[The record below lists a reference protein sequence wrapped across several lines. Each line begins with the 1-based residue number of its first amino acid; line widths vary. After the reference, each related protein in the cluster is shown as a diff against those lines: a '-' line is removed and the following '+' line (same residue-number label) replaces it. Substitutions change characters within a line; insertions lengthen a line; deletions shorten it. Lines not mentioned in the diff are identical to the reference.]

1 MWQSEHRGAL
11 NNHLSIAEIADGMVA
26 ARRNAAELMQDAALL
41 AEASSGARSFTLMYT
56 ACEELAKFFM
66 LEIAG
71 KRLSLGHNLNWKR
84 FWQRYRSHDSKL
96 AQAEVRLISGG
107 DLDQLTSL
115 PLAGLSPTI
124 RNGSLYSDRGPSG
137 SFRSPSEIDW
147 MIPNQYLS
155 ASAHDLLQKA
165 RVVGAGQPEIIAYLA
180 AAPIAEA
187 REGNLAALVVAMKLA
202 RDAGVTREKLEAK
215 MAQLFGEAPDS
226 PQGTTSSK

>member
-1 MWQSEHRGAL
+1 MNSP
-11 NNHLSIAEIADGMVA
+11 LSMTEIADGMVA

-84 FWQRYRSHDSKL
+84 FWQRFRSHDSKL
-96 AQAEVRLISGG
+96 AQAEVRLIGGG
-107 DLDQLTSL
+107 DLEQSTAL

-147 MIPNQYLS
+147 TIPNEFL
-155 ASAHDLLQKA
+155 ATRAHELLQRA
-165 RVVGAGQPEIIAYLA
+165 RVAGARQPEIIAHLA
-180 AAPIAEA
+180 TPPVAEA
-187 REGNLAALVVAMKLA
+187 REDTLAALALVMKLA

-215 MAQLFGEAPDS
+215 MEQLFGEVSDS